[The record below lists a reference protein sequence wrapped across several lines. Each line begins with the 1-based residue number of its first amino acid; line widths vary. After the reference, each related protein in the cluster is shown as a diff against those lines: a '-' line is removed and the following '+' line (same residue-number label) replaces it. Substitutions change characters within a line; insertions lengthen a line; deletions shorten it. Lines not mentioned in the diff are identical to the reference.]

1 MATPL
6 RVDREAAV
14 ASVFKPDWREREH
27 SFVALHLSAFI
38 ESGDAAPL
46 LPSHPTEH
54 GELVRRAGEF
64 AHNREGTEAAIAAW
78 LRSTPRAGGVLVG
91 IGSSQDI
98 ARLADAIERG
108 EHRP

>member
-1 MATPL
+1 VTATPL

-46 LPSHPTEH
+46 LPSHPAEH
-54 GELVRRAGEF
+54 GEFVRRAGEF
-64 AHNREGTEAAIAAW
+64 AQHREAAEAAIAAW
-78 LRSTPRAGGVLVG
+78 LRERKPVMAEGALRRA
-91 IGSSQDI
+91 
-98 ARLADAIERG
+98 ADEIERG
-108 EHRP
+108 EYRP